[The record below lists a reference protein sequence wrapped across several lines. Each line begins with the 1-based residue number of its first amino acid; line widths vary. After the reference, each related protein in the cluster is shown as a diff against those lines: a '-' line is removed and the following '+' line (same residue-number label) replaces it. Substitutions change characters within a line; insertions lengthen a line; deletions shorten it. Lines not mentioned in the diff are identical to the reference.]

1 LSLRSSGFLTSSA
14 LLVKHEGIDMAEDKT
29 TQEKMDELSQEQPNP
44 DAWKR
49 FVWEEGDIII
59 HPRNEGDGK
68 AK

>member
-1 LSLRSSGFLTSSA
+1 
-14 LLVKHEGIDMAEDKT
+14 MAEDKT